1 MVVTY
6 KVSYSNS
13 NDSDEFSW
21 TWNVPDSL
29 NKIFPLCLK
38 MLLHFK
44 KRQVFLAHPGNVE
57 TRIMCMYVY
66 YTVVL
71 MTTNRCARRVLDALC
86 CPALISRGW
95 IRSYRIISNLLSA

>member
-6 KVSYSNS
+6 KESYSNS

-21 TWNVPDSL
+21 TWNVPDIL

-44 KRQVFLAHPGNVE
+44 KRQVLLAHPVHHNVGSISGQFGGCRTVITTVSILICSVCSMTE
-57 TRIMCMYVY
+57 HYVR
-66 YTVVL
+66 T
-71 MTTNRCARRVLDALC
+71 
-86 CPALISRGW
+86 I
-95 IRSYRIISNLLSA
+95 

>member
-21 TWNVPDSL
+21 TLNVPDSV

-38 MLLHFK
+38 KLLHFK
-44 KRQVFLAHPGNVE
+44 KRQVFLAHP
-57 TRIMCMYVY
+57 VY
-66 YTVVL
+66 RNEGHENSVFDDVNGRYRCGGLMAVVQMMVVILGFYT
-71 MTTNRCARRVLDALC
+71 M
-86 CPALISRGW
+86 
-95 IRSYRIISNLLSA
+95 

>member
-29 NKIFPLCLK
+29 NNIFPLCLK

-44 KRQVFLAHPGNVE
+44 KRQVFLAHP
-57 TRIMCMYVY
+57 VY
-66 YTVVL
+66 TYIHYKKWRLFFDLFHTELHDHTLGKSVL
-71 MTTNRCARRVLDALC
+71 IT
-86 CPALISRGW
+86 PHLISGGAA
-95 IRSYRIISNLLSA
+95 NN